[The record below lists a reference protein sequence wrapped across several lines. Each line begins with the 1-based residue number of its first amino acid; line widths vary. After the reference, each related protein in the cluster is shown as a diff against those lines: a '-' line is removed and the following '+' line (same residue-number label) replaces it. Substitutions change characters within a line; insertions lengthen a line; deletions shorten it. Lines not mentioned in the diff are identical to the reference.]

1 MGHDA
6 RGAGPPRRA
15 HPLPVAE
22 HGFFQIWDKDPACP
36 PQMVG
41 STARGRRFSNFQA
54 KLLAIGAALGFR
66 QSQTSVD
73 GFNEPVTA
81 LVRLQ
86 R

>member
-1 MGHDA
+1 
-6 RGAGPPRRA
+6 
-15 HPLPVAE
+15 
-22 HGFFQIWDKDPACP
+22 
-36 PQMVG
+36 MVG
-41 STARGRRFSNFQA
+41 STAWGRRFSNFQA